1 MGDLNPIRRGQV
13 SRGRNPVRAVNK
25 CNYRASSHFRMIL
38 SYKQQASSC
47 KLQAPLTGDMGYCKI
62 SYERY
67 KKETSKTSKEIPA
80 IAGTGDQRHANEGL
94 QSALVCCTTGP
105 ED

>member
-1 MGDLNPIRRGQV
+1 
-13 SRGRNPVRAVNK
+13 
-25 CNYRASSHFRMIL
+25 MIL
-38 SYKQQASSC
+38 NYEKIKKRKKLQASSG
-47 KLQAPLTGDMGYCKI
+47 KLQAWRETWDIVGWY
-62 SYERY
+62 YERY
-67 KKETSKTSKEIPA
+67 KKETSKTSEEISA